1 MKTLTICIPTYN
13 RVELL
18 KSSIDSILNAI
29 KFANC
34 NVDIIISDNCSHDN
48 TESFCLEL
56 TNNYSFIH
64 YYKNKENVVDLNFY
78 LAVQKSNTDFVWIFG
93 DDDILNLNAIKIVT
107 DAIISN
113 HNLIVLNYDLY
124 NNDLSH
130 IKKSN
135 YLNINNNL
143 FYNNK
148 NRLLMDFNLK
158 LGFISCVI
166 FERKAFLEIP
176 LEVFDE
182 YRPYGFPF
190 VYSLYSTL
198 NDNLNAIFISE
209 PILLQR
215 GDDLPAKLIGGIN
228 ALLKEVQ

>member
-29 KFANC
+29 KFANF

-93 DDDILNLNAIKIVT
+93 DDDILNLNAIKIVM

-130 IKKSN
+130 IIKSS
-135 YLNINNNL
+135 YLIINTNL

-148 NRLLMDFNLK
+148 NRLLMDLNLK
-158 LGFISCVI
+158 LVVI
-166 FERKAFLEIP
+166 
-176 LEVFDE
+176 
-182 YRPYGFPF
+182 
-190 VYSLYSTL
+190 
-198 NDNLNAIFISE
+198 
-209 PILLQR
+209 
-215 GDDLPAKLIGGIN
+215 
-228 ALLKEVQ
+228 